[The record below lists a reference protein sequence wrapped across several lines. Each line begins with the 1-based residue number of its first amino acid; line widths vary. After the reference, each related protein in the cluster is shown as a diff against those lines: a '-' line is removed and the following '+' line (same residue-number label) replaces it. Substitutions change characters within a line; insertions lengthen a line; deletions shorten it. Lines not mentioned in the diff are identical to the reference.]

1 MSEKVLGF
9 KAENKSRI
17 KFSDSKKVYIRVP
30 EKDLVPVRLAS
41 ESVDLKALKKK
52 LIGIIGAIKSKE
64 FEEHRKYAKHKH
76 EINCMG
82 IAIVNQFNDLLSW
95 AEKQAGEKK

>member
-30 EKDLVPVRLAS
+30 EKDLVSVRLAS
-41 ESVDLKALKKK
+41 ESVDLKALKHFLDNCSYTIKFGIRYVEKK
-52 LIGIIGAIKSKE
+52 EIIE
-64 FEEHRKYAKHKH
+64 F
-76 EINCMG
+76 
-82 IAIVNQFNDLLSW
+82 
-95 AEKQAGEKK
+95 AEKAGQVKKNEEV